1 MRLTVYEVS
10 SGDILGTI
18 VTNRSMTLDGALR
31 IIGFEY
37 QYWEQ
42 HQTEGWSNDNGETIY
57 DSSDIETEADE

>member
-1 MRLTVYEVS
+1 
-10 SGDILGTI
+10 
-18 VTNRSMTLDGALR
+18 MTLDEALR